1 VSDPITDYVDSA
13 LNGEFSADQKLMIA
27 RLIEDFVADQLPV
40 NRNDYRLAGLKFV
53 RILFMIDSA
62 MSQSRD
68 PRREW
73 HAIALGLGLPSVC
86 FSGLTEAELAR
97 VCKRSRMAIS
107 LQIKKF
113 LDRELEPA
121 FGTGRYPGWRNQNNS
136 NCESLSKNV
145 RSFG

>member
-1 VSDPITDYVDSA
+1 MVNEGLEAMGDPVQDYVDSVF
-13 LNGEFSADQKLMIA
+13 NGEFSAEQKLMIA
-27 RLIEDFVADQLPV
+27 RLIEDFIADQLPV

-73 HAIALGLGLPSVC
+73 KAIALGLGLPSVC
-86 FSGLTEAELAR
+86 FNGLTEAELAR
-97 VCKRSRMAIS
+97 VHKRSRMAIS

-113 LDRELEPA
+113 LDGQLEPA
-121 FGTGRYPGWRNQNNS
+121 FGTGRYPGWRS
-136 NCESLSKNV
+136 
-145 RSFG
+145 